1 MWFICVFFLSKK
13 KETLTLPNEAIN
25 NSSYYFVTLS
35 QIKLKLQPHKK
46 FSMRQ
51 ANRKLEKLW
60 PNI

>member
-1 MWFICVFFLSKK
+1 MWFICVDFFVQKK
-13 KETLTLPNEAIN
+13 KTLTLPNEAIN
-25 NSSYYFVTLS
+25 NSSYYIVTLS
-35 QIKLKLQPHKK
+35 QIKLKLLPHKK